1 MNISSG
7 NTIEYRR
14 LTTPRVAA
22 IAGNLFGLW
31 FAASLALLLGLE
43 ILVGVDLIRSVVLEP
58 TREMK
63 FDVINSNPS
72 IL

>member
-1 MNISSG
+1 MDS
-7 NTIEYRR
+7 TLEKEYRR

-22 IAGNLFGLW
+22 IAGILFGLW

-43 ILVGVDLIRSVVLEP
+43 ILAGVDLIRSVVLEP